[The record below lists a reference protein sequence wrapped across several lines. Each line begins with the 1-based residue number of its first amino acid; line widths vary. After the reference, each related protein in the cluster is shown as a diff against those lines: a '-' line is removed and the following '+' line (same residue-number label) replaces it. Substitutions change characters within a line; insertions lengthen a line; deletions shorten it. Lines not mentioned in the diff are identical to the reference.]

1 MTAMPTWKLIER
13 LVTEKKED
21 FTPRYFKGR
30 KYIEEEILAN

>member
-1 MTAMPTWKLIER
+1 MPIRKLIEW

-30 KYIEEEILAN
+30 KNIEEEILAN